1 MRATGFRLEPDWDI
15 AGTVGSRGMATISFE
30 FGEEWEG
37 LAKRITFFPKGENSP
52 VTVILNND
60 DDEVVLP
67 SEVFLHPG
75 EATFV
80 IDGVGE
86 GDVRLIT
93 LRGRLRVLDTGVPG
107 GAEPAEPTPT
117 ELEQIRV
124 ALSDLAY
131 ELDEKIDALGGGGEG
146 ENNIAVIDEDGGI
159 CDSGISVFD
168 VLTDHPAVQ
177 TDEDEET
184 QIGADNG
191 GSFTVIADIDRDCDG
206 HVVSAEYTSV
216 TLPRRRS
223 AHFGKKMKFFAEAG
237 TVLESAD
244 SGEGSVTAE
253 VFGKFALASA
263 RDSVGRTNF
272 YVDRGDDEE
281 PPIMPIMPG
290 NVTYLYLAPG
300 DVVHFW
306 GGKPS
311 VSFVKNAI
319 PEESDVP
326 EYRTGDVYIN
336 TETGEL
342 FTCTARENGRNW
354 SEWEYSGK
362 LLPDMPLASE
372 SKAGGVCPVEKEDY
386 MTVPVGMDPDTGR
399 LYTMATG
406 VPEPTSWAE
415 VQAVVRA
422 GLAPKVFKVGDQ
434 LTCVKNGQ
442 TLTWDIIGFDH
453 DVPANEELTHSM
465 TLLLHNAF
473 MQIVFDEPD
482 ALKVTESGLPAG
494 TYYFTLPIGY
504 ETDYIESRNLQ
515 FTLASPVAAGG
526 KLRLRWKSKTAADT
540 ATVESLTPGDAG
552 SVIESVPVTYGNS
565 GTRLNYSSSIVR
577 LRNGSSNWK
586 ISTIRQF
593 LNSDADAGEVWTP
606 CADDDLPPGWYA
618 TLPGFLSGM
627 DEDFLAVIGKVKR
640 YSEDTEFARGK
651 VQETEDKVFLLAGG
665 EVNANLTAS
674 ADDSEPYE
682 FFAQNSVLTSPGNSA
697 DTGRIKRNANG
708 DAVLWVLLTPKT
720 NTNNLIYYVH
730 TGGAIYCDVADNER
744 YYCVPACCVV

>member
-15 AGTVGSRGMATISFE
+15 AGTVGSRGMAAISFE

-37 LAKRITFFPKGENSP
+37 LAKRITFFPKGETSS

-107 GAEPAEPTPT
+107 GTDPAEPTPT
-117 ELEQIRV
+117 ELEQIRA
-124 ALSDLAY
+124 ALSDLTY
-131 ELDEKIDALGGGGEG
+131 ELDGKIDALEGGGEG

-168 VLTDHPAVQ
+168 VLTDHPTVQ
-177 TDEDEET
+177 TDEDEEA

-191 GSFTVIADIDRDCDG
+191 GSFTVISDLDRDCDG

-223 AHFGKKMKFFAEAG
+223 AHFGKKMTFFAEEG
-237 TVLESAD
+237 TVLASTDVGEESL
-244 SGEGSVTAE
+244 TAE
-253 VFGKFALASA
+253 VFGKFVLSSA
-263 RDSVGRTNF
+263 RNSVGRTNF

-290 NVTYLYLAPG
+290 DATYLYLAPG

-311 VSFVKNAI
+311 VSFVKNAL
-319 PEESDVP
+319 PEDDDVP
-326 EYRTGDVYIN
+326 EYRTGDVYVN
-336 TETGEL
+336 SDTGEL
-342 FTCTARENGRNW
+342 FTCTACENGSNW

-362 LLPDMPLASE
+362 LLPDVPLASE
-372 SKAGGVCPVEKEDY
+372 SKAGGVRPVEKEDY

-422 GLAPKVFKVGDQ
+422 GLAPKAFEVGDQ
-434 LTCVKNGQ
+434 LTCVKDGQ

-453 DVPANEELTHSM
+453 DVPADPALTHSM
-465 TLLLHNAF
+465 TLLLHNSF
-473 MQIVFDEPD
+473 IKIPFDERD
-482 ALKVTESGLPAG
+482 ALFVAANGLPAG
-494 TYYFTLPIGY
+494 TYYFALPNGY
-504 ETDYIESRNLQ
+504 DSQYVENRNLQ
-515 FTLASPVAAGG
+515 FTLSSPVAAGG
-526 KLRLRWKSKTAADT
+526 KLRLTWQPKTPADT

-552 SVIESVPVTYGNS
+552 TVVESVPISYGTG
-565 GTRLNYSSSIVR
+565 GTKLTTTGYITR

-586 ISTIRQF
+586 ISSIRQF
-593 LNSDADAGEVWTP
+593 LNSDGEAGQAWVPVTE
-606 CADDDLPPGWYA
+606 DDLPPSWYDD
-618 TLPGFLSGM
+618 LPGFLNGM
-627 DEDFLAVIGKVKR
+627 DEDFLSVIGKVKR
-640 YSEDTEFARGK
+640 YSEDTEYARGQS
-651 VQETEDKVFLLAGG
+651 QETEDKVFMLAGG
-665 EVNANLTAS
+665 EVNANLTVAV
-674 ADDSEPYE
+674 DNSEPYE
-682 FFAQNSVLTSPGNSA
+682 YFALNSALAEPGNTS
-697 DTGRIKRNANG
+697 DSGRVKRDENG
-708 DAVLWVLLTPKT
+708 TPVSCLLMTPKT
-720 NTNNLIYYVH
+720 NTNSFIYYVNN
-730 TGGAIYCDVADNER
+730 TGAVFCASPNSDFFHCA
-744 YYCVPACCVV
+744 PACCVI